1 MLIMTLQNTIISDN
15 QIIRML
21 QDSGVRPSVHRMAVL
36 SYVANRKTHPKAEEI
51 FSAIVT
57 EFPTV
62 SKTTVYN
69 SLHTLVEAGL
79 LRELDIESASTRYD
93 LARQVPHSHFRC
105 KRCGKIFDMSLPEK
119 LDSVVAPGFKVDT
132 ADLYFN
138 GLCPECATEK

>member
-1 MLIMTLQNTIISDN
+1 MTTQNSTLSDN

-21 QDSGVRPSVHRMAVL
+21 QDARVRPSIHRMTVL
-36 SYVANRKTHPKAEEI
+36 SYVANRRTHPTAEEI
-51 FSAIVT
+51 FNAIT
-57 EFPTV
+57 AEFPTV

-79 LRELDIESASTRYD
+79 LRELEIESASTRYD
-93 LARQVPHSHFRC
+93 LARQTPHSHFRC
-105 KRCGKIFDMSLPEK
+105 KCCGKIFDMSLPEQ

-138 GLCPECATEK
+138 GLCPECAENN